1 MATETPTHIHF
12 ELVSPERLLMDAEAS
27 AVLVPGA
34 EGDFMVLPKHA
45 PMMST
50 VRPGVIAI
58 YEGEKKQPEKIFVRG
73 GFAEVTP
80 GSLVILAEEAIPVG
94 ELSKANLKQRITNA
108 REDLEDAKT
117 DEGRRKAQEE
127 IARLTELLAA
137 AKS

>member
-1 MATETPTHIHF
+1 MATDTQTDFHF

-50 VRPGVIAI
+50 VRPGVVTI
-58 YEGEKKQPEKIFVRG
+58 YEKARKEPERIFIRG

-80 GSLVILAEEAIPVG
+80 GSLVILAEEAIPVQ
-94 ELSKANLKQRITNA
+94 ELSKANIKQRITNA
-108 REDLEDAKT
+108 QEDLEDAKT
-117 DEGRRKAQEE
+117 DEAKRKAQEE
-127 IARLTELLAA
+127 ITRLSELLDAV
-137 AKS
+137 KS